1 MLAERIMQ
9 VIFWVSVITYPVFEF
24 WWHVV
29 RGMAWPD

>member
-9 VIFWVSVITYPVFEF
+9 VIFWVAVIRYPVVEF